1 MERTDE
7 HGTRSVVEEL
17 LSRSGGGAPE
27 RIAELYAEDVDW
39 RVNWPEPEHRLVPWI
54 RPRATRAD
62 VADHFRVFGA
72 NCAADEG
79 AVSVDEIL
87 VSGPDAVVFGRSSQV
102 VKTTG
107 ERFEMTFALRLTVEG
122 GLITRHHMYED
133 SLAVLQAF
141 DRAPRHG

>member
-39 RVNWPEPEHRLVPWI
+39 RVSWPEPEHRLVPWI
-54 RPRATRAD
+54 RPRSTRAD

-141 DRAPRHG
+141 DRAPCHG